1 MIGDFFAGNGQ
12 IIFVPKLGSEGEV
25 GGVLGPIPGAVNRAK
40 ISDDNCVLPVDR
52 VFFLYD
58 HFDNAIL
65 FQSPMVHA
73 LDVNR
78 YTPGFEKTFFDG
90 NASIELRVPF
100 ADTQNTDVFLNGEG
114 AEEATEFGDMV
125 LVLKGLAYR
134 DSAVAFGGGVGFGLP
149 TAPDSRIFVDS
160 QSQPLFTIDNNAF
173 HVIPF
178 VGLLYTP
185 SDRLFFQTFLEFD
198 IDTTG
203 NHVEQFD
210 VGRIGTLRDQ
220 DLLQTDLQLGYWW
233 YRDPSARYLT
243 GVAPTI
249 EYHYTTT
256 LQNASRVAGIVDG
269 GQFLFTSPANRLDIH
284 NLTLGLELQI
294 GPRAVLNIAAIL
306 PLNVNND
313 NRQFDS
319 EYFIQFNRF
328 F

>member
-12 IIFVPKLGSEGEV
+12 IIFMPKLGPSA
-25 GGVLGPIPGAVNRAK
+25 GGSALAPIPSAAGRAK

-65 FQSPMVHA
+65 FESPVVHA

-78 YTPGFEKTFFDG
+78 YTPGFEKTFLDG
-90 NASIELRVPF
+90 NASIELRIPF
-100 ADTQNTDVFLNGEG
+100 ADTQNNDVFLRGDG
-114 AEEATEFGDMV
+114 MEEATEFGDMV

-134 DSAVAFGGGVGFGLP
+134 DAALAFGGGVGFGLP

-160 QSQPLFTIDNNAF
+160 QAPPLFTIKNGAF

-178 VGLLYTP
+178 LGLLYTP

-203 NHVEQFD
+203 NHVEQLD

-220 DLLQTDLQLGYWW
+220 NLLQTDLQLGYWW
-233 YRDPSARYLT
+233 YRNPSARYLT

-256 LQNASRVAGIVDG
+256 LQNASRVVGGIDG
-269 GQFLFTSPANRLDIH
+269 GQFVFTSPANRLDIH
-284 NLTLGLELQI
+284 NLTLGLQLQI
-294 GPRAVLNIAAIL
+294 GPCALLNIAAIL
-306 PLNVNND
+306 PLNGTKSD